1 MLKLFIPE
9 SELFDSSTSEII
21 RVKPVTLMLEHSLL
35 SLSKWEE
42 KWEKPFLSDN
52 KHTYAELI
60 DYAKCMTISQNVDP
74 NVYITF
80 QSDTIQKIQEYIN
93 KPATATTITEK
104 DNKPSKEV
112 VTSELIYCWMTQ
124 LGIPFEC
131 QKWHLNRL
139 ITLIRVCSVKNSP
152 PKKMSK
158 RDTLK
163 QYSQLNAARRKKAR
177 G

>member
-1 MLKLFIPE
+1 MLKLYIPE

-42 KWEKPFLSDN
+42 KWEKPFLSND
-52 KHTYAELI
+52 KFTLPELI
-60 DYAKCMTISQNVDP
+60 DYAKCMTITQNVDP
-74 NVYITF
+74 NVYATF
-80 QSDTIQKIQEYIN
+80 RAEQIQEIQAYIN
-93 KPATATTITEK
+93 KPSTATTIK
-104 DNKPSKEV
+104 DDNHRGGKKII
-112 VTSELIYCWMTQ
+112 TSEVIYCWMIQ

-139 ITLIRVCSVKNSP
+139 ITLIRVCSIENSP
-152 PKKMSK
+152 PKKMGK
-158 RDTLK
+158 KDVLK
-163 QYSQLNAARRKKAR
+163 QYSQLNAARRKAR